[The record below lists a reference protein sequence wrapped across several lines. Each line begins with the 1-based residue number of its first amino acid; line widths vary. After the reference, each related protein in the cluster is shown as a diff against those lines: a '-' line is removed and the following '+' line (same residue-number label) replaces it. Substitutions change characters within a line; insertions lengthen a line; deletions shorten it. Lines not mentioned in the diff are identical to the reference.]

1 MERRA
6 ERGWE
11 ANTSGPTD
19 RQTTDRHAMWMEMRR
34 VETCARAY
42 AGDVFGFR
50 LWVLSSSEDI
60 YMEHCGEREYIEEDI
75 RGSVG
80 CGNSREGFLKAPR
93 YSMSTP
99 EDGYYIDST
108 CRECRAHLVH
118 LMGLHAV

>member
-60 YMEHCGEREYIEEDI
+60 WSTVESENTEIGK
-75 RGSVG
+75 
-80 CGNSREGFLKAPR
+80 KAWLFAKLQPGTAR
-93 YSMSTP
+93 KKINAT
-99 EDGYYIDST
+99 
-108 CRECRAHLVH
+108 
-118 LMGLHAV
+118 